1 MTLSAMIVS
10 NDLQEVSVFE
20 CILGSLHIDV
30 DIEADLV
37 LAGIRLAK
45 TKIDALIADC
55 DLTGVESLVTRLQT
69 EAGPD
74 AAPVVIVSGSKR
86 RNYLESVGG
95 SFVVEKPVSVE
106 QAVHTLSAARNLIL
120 KGRLRYHREE
130 LDVPV
135 SLTCQSKRRVAAH
148 LLNLSQGGIKVH
160 LQRPTALAG
169 KVGINFR
176 LPGTEV
182 PLEARGEVAWT
193 DKQGNAGIRLVEI
206 SDAMKRNLQLWLE
219 RQYFQAPAMTP
230 LPHSV

>member
-1 MTLSAMIVS
+1 MIVS
-10 NDLQEVSVFE
+10 SDLQEVSVFE
-20 CILGSLHIDV
+20 CILGSLHMDV
-30 DIEADLV
+30 DVEADLN
-37 LAGIRLAK
+37 LAWIRLAK

-55 DLTGVESLVTRLQT
+55 DLTGTEAIVRRLQT
-69 EAGPD
+69 EVGAD
-74 AAPVVIVSGSKR
+74 AAPVVIVSGSKKR
-86 RNYLESVGG
+86 SYLEAIGAA
-95 SFVVEKPVSVE
+95 FVVEKPVSVE
-106 QAVHTLSAARNLIL
+106 QAVHTLSAARNMIL

-148 LLNLSQGGIKVH
+148 LLNLSQGGIRVH
-160 LQRPTALAG
+160 LQQPTAIAG

-193 DKQGNAGIRLVEI
+193 DKKGNAGIRLVEI

-219 RQYFQAPAMTP
+219 RQYFQAPA
-230 LPHSV
+230 VI